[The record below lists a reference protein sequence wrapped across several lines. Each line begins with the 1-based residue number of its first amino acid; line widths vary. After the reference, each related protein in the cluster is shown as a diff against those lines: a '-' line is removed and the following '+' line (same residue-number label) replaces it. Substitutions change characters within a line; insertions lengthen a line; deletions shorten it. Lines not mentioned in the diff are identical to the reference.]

1 MSKKLKD
8 RTHGELTFDTEIQSK
23 AKVEHHIIESTPQMD
38 QLRDVLADMG
48 KDLQRIKVAP
58 ESMEYMG
65 SFSVHVYASEGLKGT
80 FAFVS
85 VTNPHKTFFKLA
97 EAAGKKLMGDIQQSF
112 TGRFQKKRS
121 GFANG

>member
-1 MSKKLKD
+1 MKKLED
-8 RTHGELTFDTEIQSK
+8 RSHGEQAFDNSMQQG
-23 AKVEHHIIESTPQMD
+23 AKVEHHSIESTPEIQ

-58 ESMEYMG
+58 ESMQYMG
-65 SFSVHVYASEGLKGT
+65 SFSVHCYASEGLKGT

-85 VTNPHKTFFKLA
+85 VTNPHKTFYKLA
-97 EAAGKKLMGDIQQSF
+97 EAAGRKLMGDIQQSF